1 MISATTIGARKNIAS
16 MQGAFF
22 TLLAFCF
29 LPFKILSYHFT
40 IYLFPLAAIVSAFL
54 TAADC
59 AMLRI
64 IFLVFEKKY
73 SKVFNNSCFFRRF
86 ARRLYSVYPVRWLR
100 GICE

>member
-29 LPFKILSYHFT
+29 LPFKILSYLFT